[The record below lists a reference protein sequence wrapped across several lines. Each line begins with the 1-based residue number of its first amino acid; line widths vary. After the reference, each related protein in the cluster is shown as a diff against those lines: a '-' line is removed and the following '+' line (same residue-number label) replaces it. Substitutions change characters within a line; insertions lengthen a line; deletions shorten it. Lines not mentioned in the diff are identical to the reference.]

1 MRSDRNKFYEDEAKE
16 NSVSFIKQT
25 KKQQDFFD
33 FEKKFHEAK
42 KLIMRRWSLYILF
55 ENFCI
60 CHNLSYN

>member
-42 KLIMRRWSLYILF
+42 KLIMRR
-55 ENFCI
+55 
-60 CHNLSYN
+60 